1 MDGVRVARENMP
13 HSTVTA
19 RSGPV
24 LALGRPGSLAS
35 PVMTNRALTSL
46 LSLVAV
52 ALLCAACGGKDDSAA
67 PTTTSKRSSTTAPAT
82 TAAAA
87 GGSTSSTMQM
97 QMSVILLAGVDRPD
111 APGGGDSSDS
121 PQVTVPKSASKEWK
135 ASAWGPEG
143 NDQMPSIPTGFTP
156 VLVWDKV
163 PGTGWSLQFQS
174 AKKVDGKLV
183 IRADRGIPGEGCETK
198 PRAVGTTYLLGVDT
212 KGVTSSTPVTLKV
225 RKNTISCVG

>member
-1 MDGVRVARENMP
+1 MDGVCVAREDTP
-13 HSTVTA
+13 RACASA
-19 RSGPV
+19 RSGTVNP
-24 LALGRPGSLAS
+24 ALWLSSLAS
-35 PVMTNRALTSL
+35 RPMTNRALTSL
-46 LSLVAV
+46 LSLAAV
-52 ALLCAACGGKDDSAA
+52 ALLCAACGGKGGAAA
-67 PTTTSKRSSTTAPAT
+67 PTTTVEGSSTTAPAT
-82 TAAAA
+82 TAAA

-198 PRAVGTTYLLGVDT
+198 PKAVGTTYLLGVDT

>member
-1 MDGVRVARENMP
+1 MDGVRVAEEDTPRNP
-13 HSTVTA
+13 ATA
-19 RSGPV
+19 RSAEVVPV
-24 LALGRPGSLAS
+24 RRPCSLAS
-35 PVMTNRALTSL
+35 TDMTNRARTSL

-52 ALLCAACGGKDDSAA
+52 ALLCAACGGKDDTAA
-67 PTTTSKRSSTTAPAT
+67 PTTTAKGSSTTAPAT
-82 TAAAA
+82 TAAV
-87 GGSTSSTMQM
+87 GGSTSSSMQM

-111 APGGGDSSDS
+111 APGGSDSSDS
-121 PQVTVPKSASKEWK
+121 PQVTVPRSASKEWR

-163 PGTGWSLQFQS
+163 PGTGWALQFQS

-183 IRADRGIPGEGCETK
+183 IRADRGIPGKGCETR
-198 PRAVGTTYLLGVDT
+198 PTPVGTTYLLGVDT
-212 KGVTSSTPVTLKV
+212 KGVTSSTPVVLKV